1 MVNNCDS
8 YEGYRSLYISAD
20 TGQTISYGAKPN
32 YVIAYRPFEII
43 DTVSLTSRLRINIS
57 FFWKGLGVEN
67 YSYARFYFVDA
78 RDFDNLLQDMEEVPI
93 DIDVELGEREDYQT
107 YSVKEKLMNE
117 GLFDEEKKLPI
128 PRYNQYIG
136 VNILLNHP

>member
-1 MVNNCDS
+1 MKKYILSIVFILSFITTFSQNSQSSYVVTLPYYCGFEDSLSWSQWQLNVGSDGENCQDQWMVNNCDS

-57 FFWKGLGVEN
+57 FFWKG
-67 YSYARFYFVDA
+67 R
-78 RDFDNLLQDMEEVPI
+78 
-93 DIDVELGEREDYQT
+93 
-107 YSVKEKLMNE
+107 
-117 GLFDEEKKLPI
+117 
-128 PRYNQYIG
+128 
-136 VNILLNHP
+136 